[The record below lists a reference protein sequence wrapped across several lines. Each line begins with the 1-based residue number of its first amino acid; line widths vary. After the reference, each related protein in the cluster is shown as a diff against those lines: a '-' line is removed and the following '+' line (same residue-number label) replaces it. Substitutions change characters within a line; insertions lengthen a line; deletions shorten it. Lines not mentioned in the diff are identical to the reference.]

1 MSERLAVRPIGLPT
15 LAHFLRKKYQYLIPT
30 RKRLSFI
37 IDQIKIYQRI
47 DRRIKRERKGGK
59 GEREREKKEKRKRE
73 GEGRGGEG
81 EGEEGTT

>member
-47 DRRIKRERKGGK
+47 DRRIKREREGGK
-59 GEREREKKEKRKRE
+59 EEGEGERKEREKKEGGRGRRE
-73 GEGRGGEG
+73 GEG
-81 EGEEGTT
+81 TT